1 MEYLINTV
9 ITYRVHTVED
19 AEALHERLKDDERFE
34 CVSFSR
40 STKYIKV
47 KGEVVDS
54 YELCKAK
61 LVFTEEKDP
70 EMTYSIDFVR
80 QI

>member
-1 MEYLINTV
+1 MEYLLNTV

-19 AEALHERLKDDERFE
+19 AEALHEKLKNDDRFE

-40 STKYIKV
+40 TTKYLKV

-70 EMTYSIDFVR
+70 ELTYRIEFEE
-80 QI
+80 I